1 MNETPPIR
9 QRFNKVAD
17 MTMHEAVTNK
27 RVEGAIERM
36 NDRFAKCEPALA
48 QSRYR
53 DLLTRQ
59 GSSPE
64 LRPSYAQGDSSNRM
78 WKAAKQMVR
87 YEHLHRLNKI
97 RNVGERIIGRR
108 RDEMGR

>member
-1 MNETPPIR
+1 MKETPPIR

-36 NDRFAKCEPALA
+36 
-48 QSRYR
+48 
-53 DLLTRQ
+53 
-59 GSSPE
+59 
-64 LRPSYAQGDSSNRM
+64 
-78 WKAAKQMVR
+78 